1 MLTVEFGGWHVIGSL
16 TVMNVLSHGGVLIPD
31 PGRKEY

>member
-16 TVMNVLSHGGVLIPD
+16 TVMNNGGVLIPD